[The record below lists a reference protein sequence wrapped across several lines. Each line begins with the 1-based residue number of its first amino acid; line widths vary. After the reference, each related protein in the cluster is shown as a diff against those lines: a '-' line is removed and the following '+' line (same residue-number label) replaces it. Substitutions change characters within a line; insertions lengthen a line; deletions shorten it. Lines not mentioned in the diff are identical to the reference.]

1 MKKFIFFC
9 CCIAL
14 LSPTANPAWAM
25 HEKSSETRVED
36 LSTRIG
42 ALEKSV
48 SENEER
54 FGWLD
59 RVSTSGLLEVE
70 AGYEKYKPD
79 ASGETGT
86 ETSDIVLA
94 TMELGLDARLNEYI
108 SGHVL
113 FLWEEDDT
121 EPVDLDEG
129 FITIFGTERLPLYLL
144 AGKYCVPFGKFESYF
159 ISDPLTLE
167 LGETNQSAV
176 MCGYHHG
183 VFDINAGLFNGDV
196 NKIGKKDHARSVFAS
211 AAVSLPEDFH
221 ENLNLTAGVSYI
233 SNIADTSGLSGRI
246 TDADGDGEPDG
257 VSDYVAGIS
266 GFVSV
271 GIAERV
277 FCVAEIVSALDKF
290 NEGELGFADGK
301 RRPKAW
307 NLEIAY
313 VSESNMGAGL
323 KYEGADD
330 CGYFLSKSGY
340 GGIIF
345 WYPFEKTY
353 VGLEYLNQDFENDDN
368 VQKVTVQLAYEF

>member
-1 MKKFIFFC
+1 MKKFMFYC
-9 CCIAL
+9 CCIVL
-14 LSPTANPAWAM
+14 LIPTANPAWAM

-48 SENEER
+48 SENQER

-59 RVSTSGLLEVE
+59 RVSINGLLEAE

-94 TMELGLDARLNEYI
+94 TMELGLDARLNENI

-129 FITIFGTERLPLYLL
+129 FITIFGTEQLPLYLL
-144 AGKYCVPFGKFESYF
+144 AGKYYVPFGKFESFF

-176 MCGYHHG
+176 MCGYHHD
-183 VFDINAGLFNGDV
+183 VFDVNAGIFNEDI
-196 NKIGKKDHARSVFAS
+196 NKTGKKDHARSVFAS
-211 AAVSLPEDFH
+211 ATASPPEDFH
-221 ENLNLTAGVSYI
+221 ENLSLTAGVSYI
-233 SNIADTSGLSGRI
+233 SNIADTEGLFEQI
-246 TDADGDGEPDG
+246 VDADGDGEPDG
-257 VSDYVAGIS
+257 VSDDIAGIS
-266 GFVSV
+266 GFMSI
-271 GIAERV
+271 GITEKV

-290 NEGELGFADGK
+290 NEGELAFADGK
-301 RRPKAW
+301 RQPSAW

-323 KYEGADD
+323 KYEGVDD
-330 CGYFLSKSGY
+330 CGDFLPKSGY

-368 VQKVTVQLAYEF
+368 VQKVTVQLAYAF